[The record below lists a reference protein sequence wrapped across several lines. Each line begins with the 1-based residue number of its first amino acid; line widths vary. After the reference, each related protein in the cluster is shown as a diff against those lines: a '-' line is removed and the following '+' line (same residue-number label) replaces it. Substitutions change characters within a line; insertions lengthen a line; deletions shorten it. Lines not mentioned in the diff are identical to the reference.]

1 MFGDSL
7 GFFAKKVAFF
17 HIYKNQFSRC
27 MLAIAS
33 PCFRGSGGNR
43 QNLIDI

>member
-7 GFFAKKVAFF
+7 DFFAKKVAFF

-33 PCFRGSGGNR
+33 RVFWGSGGDR
-43 QNLIDI
+43 QN